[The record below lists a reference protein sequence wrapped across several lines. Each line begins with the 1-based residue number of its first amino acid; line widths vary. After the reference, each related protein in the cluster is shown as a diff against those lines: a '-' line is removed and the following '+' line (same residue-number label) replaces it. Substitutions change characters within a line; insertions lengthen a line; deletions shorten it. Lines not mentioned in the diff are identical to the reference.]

1 MNKFEHFKKIFLAKL
16 FFSLRTKMLL
26 SFSILIILSV
36 TFMAFFSVY
45 KYGETLQKN
54 NIKYSNQVMGNLI
67 RNLNDYISEIEGI
80 TTLAIYNLNI
90 QTYLIGQSLKVPLK
104 NDTSGNFDKTVN
116 SQSFVTSMDLLGN
129 LIYTRKDI
137 SSILIFNN
145 ADLALFKS
153 SNLDIDTSFD
163 FKKEP
168 WYIKTL
174 TAGKKPI
181 LTDPHMQ
188 SYVTKGKENVLSVS
202 RLIEGYNGLGNV
214 GMILVDTNSQVIKDL
229 CSSVELIG
237 SGYIFIVN
245 KAGNIVYTPDND
257 VMINQTSLVSQNEFY
272 KNVLPKLLNQND
284 GSFIAE
290 INNEKQQ
297 LVFKHMDKTDWTIVA
312 VTPYKDMTSDAQ
324 SIRTIIIFAGFI
336 CFFVIIAIV
345 QFLSTRFTKPVLAL
359 ARIMNQADNGNL
371 NIRAHIHTNDEIS
384 TLSHSFNNMLE
395 RIDSLMKQVVAEQDE
410 KRKSDLNVLKS
421 QINPHFLYNTL
432 DSIVWM
438 IASNNKNAIKMIEAL
453 SRFFRISLSRG
464 QDLITLSDELEHVKN
479 YLIIQ
484 GMRYLNKID
493 FKITAD
499 ESILNYKTL
508 NIILQPL
515 VENSI
520 YHGIKNKNEKGFIN
534 ISAYEEDNK
543 LIITVED
550 DGVGMDEETCRDI
563 LKESFEQ
570 KFTSGSGIGVRNVNS
585 RIKLYFGSQYGL
597 SFKST
602 LGVGTTAFINLPL
615 IK

>member
-1 MNKFEHFKKIFLAKL
+1 MNKFGHFKEKLLSKL
-16 FFSLRTKMLL
+16 FFGLRTKMLL
-26 SFSILIILSV
+26 SFSVLIILSV
-36 TFMAFFSVY
+36 TFMSYFSVY
-45 KYGETLQKN
+45 KYGETLQSN
-54 NIKYSNQVMGNLI
+54 NIKYSNQVLGNLI
-67 RNLNDYISEIEGI
+67 RNLDDYISEIEDI
-80 TTLAIYNLNI
+80 TTLVVYNHYI
-90 QTYLIGQSLKVPLK
+90 QTYLVGQSRKVPLIK
-104 NDTSGNFDKTVN
+104 DTYGNTDKTIN
-116 SQSFVTSMDLLGN
+116 SQSFVTSMELLGN
-129 LIYTRKDI
+129 FIYTRKDI

-145 ADLALFKS
+145 DNLSLFKS

-174 TAGKKPI
+174 TSGKRPVI
-181 LTDPHMQ
+181 TDPHIQ
-188 SYVTKGKENVLSVS
+188 SYVTKGKENVLSIS
-202 RLIEGYNGLGNV
+202 RLIEGYDGLGNV
-214 GMILVDTNSQVIKDL
+214 GIILVDTNFQVIKDL
-229 CSSVELIG
+229 CRKEELAGSS
-237 SGYIFIVN
+237 YTFIVN
-245 KAGNIVYTPDND
+245 KAGNIVYTPYGN
-257 VMINQTSLVSQNEFY
+257 VMNKQNSLVSQDELY
-272 KNVLPKLLNQND
+272 KNVLPKLKNQND

-297 LVFKHMDKTDWTIVA
+297 LVFKYMDKAEWTIVA

-324 SIRTIIIFAGFI
+324 SIRTIIIIAGFI

-359 ARIMNQADNGNL
+359 ASIMNQADNGNL

-384 TLSHSFNNMLE
+384 TLSSSFNNMLE
-395 RIDSLMKQVVAEQDE
+395 RIDSLMKQVVEEQDE
-410 KRKSDLNVLKS
+410 KRKSDLKVLQS

-432 DSIVWM
+432 DSIIWM
-438 IASNNKNAIKMIEAL
+438 IASNNKDAIKMIEAL

-484 GMRYLNKID
+484 GMRYQNKID

-499 ESILNYKTL
+499 KNILNYRTL

-570 KFTSGSGIGVRNVNS
+570 KFSSGSGIGVRNVNS
-585 RIKLYFGSQYGL
+585 RILLYFGSQYGL

-602 LGVGTTAFINLPL
+602 LGVGTTAFITLPL